1 MSQGFSVLPVELRLQ
16 VYGHLIA
23 ASMADGKIIEMGGM
37 LFSCREIYSEMN
49 TNCIS
54 SVRPILDRMDNWT
67 AAQPGRAPL
76 LIQFPVG
83 YNFVKPPTEATLSI
97 PVEVPTEPKYYSSI
111 AEKRAT
117 AASRVF
123 ADFLLLPW
131 TTLIIAIHVSQEQI
145 SQQGKPMCSGCMSRL
160 YSYMLIQ
167 MGETTPDDI
176 IMRTTQDGIL
186 MRSIEP
192 FNDFETLAEHVH
204 ERQGSEHDTT
214 KFPHNLW
221 SDVES
226 DVESSVESDVE
237 SSVESDVGP
246 STSPET
252 DSNIPSGKRLELP

>member
-111 AEKRAT
+111 AEKRTT

-131 TTLIIAIHVSQEQI
+131 TTLTTAIHVSQEQI

-176 IMRTTQDGIL
+176 IMR
-186 MRSIEP
+186 SIEP
-192 FNDFETLAEHVH
+192 FNDLETLAEHVH

-221 SDVES
+221 SGVES
-226 DVESSVESDVE
+226 EVESSVESDVE

-252 DSNIPSGKRLELP
+252 DFEHSFG